1 MATNVLLPLSSSSI
15 GRNGVAVSGQSGL
28 RGRQRTKEPS
38 PVSLAGFTGS
48 VTRRG
53 KGEETN
59 RATLK
64 TKPSRRTITQ
74 EIDPSRYTDMI
85 YMRPHQF
92 NFMFLGSANCIFGD
106 FQKKKKKINLIKSH
120 NHVTINRATRPLPQ

>member
-38 PVSLAGFTGS
+38 PASLAGFTGS
-48 VTRRG
+48 VTRRV

-74 EIDPSRYTDMI
+74 EIDPSRYTDII
-85 YMRPHQF
+85 Y
-92 NFMFLGSANCIFGD
+92 
-106 FQKKKKKINLIKSH
+106 
-120 NHVTINRATRPLPQ
+120 TR

>member
-1 MATNVLLPLSSSSI
+1 M
-15 GRNGVAVSGQSGL
+15 SGQSGL

-38 PVSLAGFTGS
+38 PASLAGFTGS

-74 EIDPSRYTDMI
+74 EIDPSRYTDII
-85 YMRPHQF
+85 YIHDRCHPHTGEVILSRGGGGITPIGAVSRAVTGVKIF
-92 NFMFLGSANCIFGD
+92 DRLKMALTTVNFS
-106 FQKKKKKINLIKSH
+106 
-120 NHVTINRATRPLPQ
+120 P